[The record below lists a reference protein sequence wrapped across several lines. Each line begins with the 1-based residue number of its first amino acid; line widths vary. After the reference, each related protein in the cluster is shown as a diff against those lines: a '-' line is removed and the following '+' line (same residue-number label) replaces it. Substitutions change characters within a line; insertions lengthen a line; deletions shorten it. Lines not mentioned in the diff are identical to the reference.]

1 MSRNLTPLLY
11 GSTVYV
17 TYKKQ
22 TFFGWLFG
30 NNVKEVLLCSIVMYD
45 KKQDRLSE
53 QTERI
58 ILKPLDKNYSE
69 ITVFLSDVKKDI
81 LKRNPEYFIYNS

>member
-11 GSTVYV
+11 GSQVYV
-17 TYKKQ
+17 TYK
-22 TFFGWLFG
+22 TPSFFDWLFG
-30 NNVKEVLLCSIVMYD
+30 SNTEVILLCSIKMYG

-53 QTERI
+53 KTEKI
-58 ILKPLDKNYSE
+58 VLKPLDKNYSE

-81 LKRNPEYFIYNS
+81 LKRNPGYFILNS

>member
-11 GSTVYV
+11 GSIVYV
-17 TYKKQ
+17 TYKTQ
-22 TFFGWLFG
+22 SFFDWLFG
-30 NNVKEVLLCSIVMYD
+30 SNTEVILLCSIKMYD

-53 QTERI
+53 QTEKI
-58 ILKPLDKNYSE
+58 VLKPLDKNYSE

-81 LKRNPEYFIYNS
+81 LKRNPGYFILNS

>member
-11 GSTVYV
+11 GSQVYV
-17 TYKKQ
+17 TYKTQ
-22 TFFGWLFG
+22 SFFGWLFG
-30 NNVKEVLLCSIVMYD
+30 SNVKEILLCSIAMYD

-58 ILKPLDKNYSE
+58 VLKPLDKNYSE

-81 LKRNPEYFIYNS
+81 LKRNPEYFILNS

>member
-11 GSTVYV
+11 GSQVYV
-17 TYKKQ
+17 TYKSQ
-22 TFFGWLFG
+22 SFLGWLFG
-30 NNVKEVLLCSIVMYD
+30 SNVNEVLLCSIEMYD

-53 QTERI
+53 KTERI
-58 ILKPLDKNYSE
+58 VLKPLDRNYSE

-81 LKRNPEYFIYNS
+81 LKRNPEYFFLNN